1 MNRLVQAMNQVAPT
15 KPSVSD
21 SATSQ
26 KEKTSC
32 SDGETAPRRSF
43 RSISQQLQ
51 DELSDR
57 PPPEKK
63 QKGQSSSATS
73 QPSQSEQPVHVD
85 RFTLYRT
92 NGTRKTF
99 KEVFGENPSFHVLH
113 EQFLRAAGKVKPD
126 LSAISQEG
134 YPSEG
139 SKYHGT
145 GWCWP
150 CKIFHTNGC
159 KHGQNC
165 NRCHICPQYE
175 EYARES
181 LIKRLLTST
190 GKQEDLFEEY
200 AEIMVFGNAE
210 NGS

>member
-1 MNRLVQAMNQVAPT
+1 MNQVAPT

-43 RSISQQLQ
+43 RSISQQFQ

-73 QPSQSEQPVHVD
+73 PPSQSEQPVYVD

-99 KEVFGENPSFHVLH
+99 QEVFGENPSFRVLH

-126 LSAISQEG
+126 LSAISQDG

-139 SKYHGT
+139 SKYHAT

-150 CKIFHTNGC
+150 CKIFHTHGC
-159 KHGQNC
+159 KDGQNC
-165 NRCHICPQYE
+165 NRCHICPQHEAY
-175 EYARES
+175 RRLS
-181 LIKRLLTST
+181 FINWLLTST

-200 AEIMVFGNAE
+200 AEIMVSSSDE
-210 NGS
+210 GS